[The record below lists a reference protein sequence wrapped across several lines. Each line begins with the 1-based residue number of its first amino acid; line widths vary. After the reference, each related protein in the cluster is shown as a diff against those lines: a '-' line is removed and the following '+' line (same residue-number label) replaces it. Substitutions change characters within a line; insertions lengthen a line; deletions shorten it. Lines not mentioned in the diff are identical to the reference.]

1 MPIIDIQ
8 LVFESKDQAEGNLA
22 QNLSNALGKVLNA
35 NPGRVWVRL
44 HLLNSDCY
52 AENEVTVKPSE
63 LPVFVKVLHAT
74 LPEAKIL
81 AEQSESLATTVAACL
96 GRQPER
102 VHIEYAAAGTGRMAF
117 GRKLVQI

>member
-8 LVFESKDQAEGNLA
+8 IVLERKDKAESNLPQNLA
-22 QNLSNALGKVLNA
+22 NSLGKLLNA
-35 NPGRVWVRL
+35 EPGRVWVRL
-44 HLLNSDCY
+44 HLLSSDCY
-52 AENEVTVKPSE
+52 AENEVLVKPSD

-81 AEQSESLATTVAACL
+81 AEQSKLLATTVATCV

-102 VHIEYAAAGTGRMAF
+102 IHIEYAATGKGRIAF
-117 GRKLVQI
+117 GGKLVQI

>member
-8 LVFESKDQAEGNLA
+8 LVFESKDKAEGNLA

-35 NPGRVWVRL
+35 EPGRVWVRL
-44 HLLNSDCY
+44 LLLNSDCY

-81 AEQSESLATTVAACL
+81 AEQSELLATTVALCL

-102 VHIEYAAAGTGRMAF
+102 VHIEYAAAGAGRMAF
-117 GRKLVQI
+117 GGKLVQI